1 VSHWSAPGVAALAAA
16 WLLLVVA
23 APVVW
28 TPLATLLYAAGS
40 LICHQIPERSFH
52 VQGSQLP
59 VCARCAG
66 LYGGGALG
74 SVVAA
79 AIGGRLLRR
88 RRLPPISW
96 QWIGTSLAA
105 LPTIA
110 TFVLEWV
117 GGWHISNTTRAMSAV
132 PLGGAVAFVVVR
144 ALATLHYDQCVRMR
158 PIGSSRPPTGT

>member
-1 VSHWSAPGVAALAAA
+1 MAAA
-16 WLLLVVA
+16 WLVLVVA
-23 APVVW
+23 APLVW

-40 LICHQIPERSFH
+40 LICHQLPERSFH

-79 AIGGRLLRR
+79 TIAGRLLGRW
-88 RRLPPISW
+88 RLAPMSW

-117 GGWHISNTTRAMSAV
+117 AGWRISNTTRAISAV
-132 PLGGAVAFVVVR
+132 PLGGAVAFVVVS

>member
-1 VSHWSAPGVAALAAA
+1 MAAA

-23 APVVW
+23 APVAW
-28 TPLATLLYAAGS
+28 TPLATLLYAVGS
-40 LICHQIPERSFH
+40 LICHQIPDRSFH

-74 SVVAA
+74 SIVAA
-79 AIGGRLLRR
+79 TAAGMLRR
-88 RRLPPISW
+88 WRLPSTSW

-117 GGWHISNTTRAMSAV
+117 LGWRISNTTRAISAV
-132 PLGGAVAFVVVR
+132 PLGAAVAFVVVS

-158 PIGSSRPPTGT
+158 PIGSNRPPTGT

>member
-1 VSHWSAPGVAALAAA
+1 MAAA

-40 LICHQIPERSFH
+40 LICHQIPDRSFH
-52 VQGSQLP
+52 LQGSQLP

-74 SVVAA
+74 SIVAA
-79 AIGGRLLRR
+79 TMAGRLLTRW
-88 RRLPPISW
+88 RLPPRSW
-96 QWIGTSLAA
+96 QWIGTLVAA

-110 TFVLEWV
+110 TFTLEWV
-117 GGWHISNTTRAMSAV
+117 VGWPIANTTRAISAV
-132 PLGGAVAFVVVR
+132 PLGGAVAFVVVS

>member
-1 VSHWSAPGVAALAAA
+1 MSHWSAPGVAALAAA

-28 TPLATLLYAAGS
+28 TPLATVLYVIGS

-66 LYGGGALG
+66 LYAGGALG
-74 SVVAA
+74 SIVAVTIA
-79 AIGGRLLRR
+79 GRMLRR
-88 RRLPPISW
+88 WRLMSW

-110 TFVLEWV
+110 TFGLEWV
-117 GGWHISNTTRAMSAV
+117 FGWQISNTMRAIAAV
-132 PLGGAVAFVVVR
+132 PLGGAVAFVVVS
-144 ALATLHYDQCVRMR
+144 ALATLHYEQCARMR
-158 PIGSSRPPTGT
+158 PIGSSQPPTGT